1 LVELISDGK
10 PATTTDRYCRL
21 TDDSET
27 PLVSDL
33 KELATADTR
42 RVETPDPERPTLKR
56 VVISERSYST
66 VYEVDGDEL
75 RQAFARDHT
84 QSLTEC
90 KPAQGVYYFVFRR
103 VKDEPNK

>member
-1 LVELISDGK
+1 
-10 PATTTDRYCRL
+10 
-21 TDDSET
+21 
-27 PLVSDL
+27 
-33 KELATADTR
+33 
-42 RVETPDPERPTLKR
+42 
-56 VVISERSYST
+56 